1 MPASKIPDEQHP
13 LNLVDA
19 PKSTQDQ
26 YYKYMLRQ
34 EKIKNIAALNAQ
46 GAAAGGGFLSADEQT
61 ALQGVN
67 EREKLL
73 LKTLGRLYLLA
84 DTSPEYLQVKSVVGG
99 GDREDIAEKLVDKFM
114 EQTIVKDI
122 TDRFV
127 APTSGR
133 SVLQRGSQASRAK
146 YDAFGQAANQ

>member
-1 MPASKIPDEQHP
+1 MSKSKIPDEEHP

-34 EKIKNIAALNAQ
+34 EKIKNVSALNARSSSE
-46 GAAAGGGFLSADEQT
+46 GGQFLSGEEGT
-61 ALQGVN
+61 ALSGVN

-73 LKTLGRLYLLA
+73 LKTLARLYLLS

-114 EQTIVKDI
+114 ETEIVKDI

-127 APTSGR
+127 APDSGR
-133 SVLQRGSQASRAK
+133 QTLSGGRIRTRAA
-146 YDAFGQAANQ
+146 YDAFGGDQ